1 MIVGPTSTV
10 IEALKQ
16 GYEVIHIVENQEL
29 DVYSSFFWKSI
40 RFNIIQNGIIHYIKL
55 KKENFKF
62 KKVNEIIKYF

>member
-40 RFNIIQNGIIHYIKL
+40 RFNIIQNGIIQYTKL